1 MRMRK
6 KPNLIPRL
14 AAVEGLILKQDKVRD
29 FIKSECQKYEYVELE
44 LGCGKGAFT
53 MELAKLKPNSLIL
66 ALEKVPEAAVVA
78 MERINAEGLNN
89 VRFLL
94 EDAAELCEFL
104 DPSSVDRI
112 YINFPDPWKKKKQ
125 WKRRL
130 THPDFLRLYKKILK
144 PGAEI
149 HFKTDNEPLFD
160 WSCEI
165 MPTEGFEI
173 KNVNRDLH
181 ADGVCGI
188 MSDYESKFHMQGLP
202 IYRLEAYIK

>member
-14 AAVEGLILKQDKVRD
+14 AAMEALILSGEKAGD
-29 FIKSECQKYEYVELE
+29 FIESEGKKYRYTELE

-53 MELAKLKPNSLIL
+53 MELAKSRPDSLIL
-66 ALEKVPEAAVVA
+66 ALERVPEAAVVA
-78 MERINAEGLNN
+78 MERISAEGLEN

-94 EDAAELCEFL
+94 EDAAGLCDFPG
-104 DPSSVDRI
+104 DNSIDRI
-112 YINFPDPWKKKKQ
+112 YINFPDPWKKKRQ

-130 THPDFLRLYKKILK
+130 THPNFLRLYKKILK
-144 PGAEI
+144 PGAGI

-165 MPTEGFEI
+165 IPTEGFVI
-173 KNVNRDLH
+173 KNLSRDLH

-188 MSDYESKFHMQGLP
+188 MSDYEAKFHAMGLP
-202 IYRLEAYIK
+202 IYRLEAYTE

>member
-1 MRMRK
+1 MRK

-14 AAVEGLILKQDKVRD
+14 AAMDRLILDPNELDD
-29 FIKSECQKYEYVELE
+29 FIKTEGKNYERFELE

-53 MELAKLKPNSLIL
+53 AELAKSRLDSLIL

-78 MERINAEGLNN
+78 MERIDSEGLDN

-94 EDAAELCEFL
+94 EDALELREL
-104 DPSSVDRI
+104 LEPASVDRI

-130 THPDFLRLYKKILK
+130 THPNFLKIYKNILK

-149 HFKTDNEPLFD
+149 HFKTDNEALFD
-160 WSCEI
+160 WSCDV
-165 MPTEGFEI
+165 MRAEGFEL
-173 KNVNRDLH
+173 KNISRDLH

-188 MSDYESKFHMQGLP
+188 MSDYEAKFHSMGLP
-202 IYRLEAYIK
+202 IYRLEAYVK

>member
-14 AAVEGLILKQDKVRD
+14 AAVDRLILSQDKVGE
-29 FIKSECQKYEYVELE
+29 FIKTEGKKYERIELE

-53 MELAKLKPNSLIL
+53 LELAKLSPNSLIL

-78 MERINAEGLNN
+78 MERTDAEGVDN

-104 DPSSVDRI
+104 EPASIDRI

-125 WKRRL
+125 GKRRL
-130 THPDFLRLYKKILK
+130 THPIFLRLYKKILK

-160 WSCEI
+160 WSCELI
-165 MPTEGFEI
+165 STEGFEL
-173 KNVNRDLH
+173 KNVTRDLH
-181 ADGVCGI
+181 AEGVCGI
-188 MSDYESKFHMQGLP
+188 MSDYESKFHSQGLP